1 MPVLT
6 HDDITHLTPSERLT
20 LIADLWDSLSDAD
33 LPVTGSQR
41 QELARRLTSFE
52 EDRAQAVPWKQLK
65 ADLAARV
72 P

>member
-6 HDDITHLTPSERLT
+6 RDDITHLSPPERLA
-20 LIADLWDSLSDAD
+20 LIAALRDSLAEAD
-33 LPVTGSQR
+33 LPVTGAQR
-41 QELARRLTSFE
+41 QELARRLISFE
-52 EDRAQAVPWKQLK
+52 EDRAQAMPWEQLK